1 MKRLRNLLKVNP
13 IIVKELRSRMRGG
26 RAFATLTVILLL
38 MGGVMYAML
47 QIILAQ
53 ARFSTVLSPQVGQAM
68 FAALAYL
75 ELFMI
80 CAITP
85 AVTSGAI
92 SSEKEKQTYEML
104 MATPLSPTSVLWGK
118 MVSAMSYVLLLLFA
132 GVPLASLVFIF
143 GGVAPREMLRSLL
156 VLLVVA
162 GTLGILGMFYSA
174 LFGRTGRATVASFIT
189 VVLMMMG
196 PLFVAILIGVM
207 RGSEPPR
214 WLLAPSP
221 ISALSA
227 ALSSSMN
234 QNGLGSVFWM
244 LGGVFNM
251 GNSSF
256 SINGI
261 PRPLYHYSI
270 ALYIIVALVLY
281 LLSTRLVRPTRR
293 WNLRRSELLGGLLL
307 VLIVCGMILAAYLL
321 TAPRYEWTARTVS
334 ENPVLIDPVR
344 PMPAPGLAEP
354 VVVEKAVVVEGALS
368 PTPTPANAQG
378 TNSSRPASF
387 EQLDADQQSAIYA
400 AVARHIYLVDHTFGD
415 KPPMWEGLYLIRM
428 TNDSVGDPNM
438 PNGDAVVLPKEILSG
453 VATRLNDIPT
463 KAMWVDSIDSV
474 GVDPN
479 NGMLDGGNSAAI
491 TFGNIYLQEDGTVQV
506 SASLYFANLG
516 AGGKTY
522 ILSNANGIW
531 EVTGNTG
538 VEWIS

>member
-1 MKRLRNLLKVNP
+1 MKRLRNLIKVNP

-38 MGGVMYAML
+38 MGGIMYAML

-104 MATPLSPTSVLWGK
+104 MATPLSPTSILWGK

-189 VVLMMMG
+189 VVLLMMG
-196 PLFVAILIGVM
+196 PLFVAVLVGVM

-214 WLLAPSP
+214 WVLAPSP

-234 QNGLGSVFWM
+234 QNGLGSIFWM
-244 LGGVFNM
+244 LGGIFNM
-251 GNSSF
+251 GVTTVSM
-256 SINGI
+256 NGI

-270 ALYIIVALVLY
+270 AIYIIVALVLY
-281 LLSTRLVRPTRR
+281 LLATRLVRPTRR
-293 WNLRRSELLGGLLL
+293 WSIRRNELIGGLLL
-307 VLIVCGMILAAYLL
+307 VLIVAGAILAAYLL
-321 TAPRYEWTARTVS
+321 TAPRYEWTARPATS
-334 ENPVLIDPVR
+334 DPLMIDPVR
-344 PMPAPGLAEP
+344 PMPVPALAEP
-354 VVVEKAVVVEGALS
+354 AVEQNVIVVEEGA
-368 PTPTPANAQG
+368 PTPTPADPQG
-378 TNSSRPASF
+378 TNSSSPASF
-387 EQLDADQQSAIYA
+387 EQLDVDQQAEIYA
-400 AVARHIYLVDHTFGD
+400 AVARQIYMVDHTFGD
-415 KPPMWEGLYLIRM
+415 KPPMWQGLYLIRM

-438 PNGDAVVLPKEILSG
+438 PQNDAVVLPDELMGSVGKHLGDFPAKI
-453 VATRLNDIPT
+453 
-463 KAMWVDSIDSV
+463 MWVDSMDQI
-474 GVDPN
+474 GVDPK

-491 TFGNIYLQEDGTVQV
+491 TFGNIYMQEDGTVQV
-506 SASLYFANLG
+506 SGSLYFASLG